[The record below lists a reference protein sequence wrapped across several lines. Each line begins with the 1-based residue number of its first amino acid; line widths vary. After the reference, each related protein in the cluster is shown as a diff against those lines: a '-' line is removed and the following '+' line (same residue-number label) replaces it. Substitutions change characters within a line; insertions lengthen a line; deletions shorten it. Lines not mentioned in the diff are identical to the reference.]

1 MLLLP
6 IVEALGSNTSIAH
19 LAEATMTSTTRLPSA
34 PARDGLE
41 MDLDFDI
48 DADTTI
54 DVFILGS
61 PATLPFVLDEAAGAI
76 PPPAPSRPC

>member
-1 MLLLP
+1 
-6 IVEALGSNTSIAH
+6 
-19 LAEATMTSTTRLPSA
+19 
-34 PARDGLE
+34 